1 MPRLSHEALEELF
14 EACDYLY
21 GVISSRPDQSMA
33 LAEFHELA
41 ASTLASE
48 DSDLV
53 LSEMLANLLVTL
65 DGDRVRVLVP

>member
-1 MPRLSHEALEELF
+1 MSRLSHEDLEELF

-21 GVISSRPDQSMA
+21 GVIYNRPDQSMA
-33 LAEFHELA
+33 LGEFHELA